1 MASRREFSRAQ
12 KVAMLKRAMDRTGII
27 RCEGCGLN
35 VTGKV
40 VEFDHI
46 IPEALILDKLMPL
59 EIEHGRVL
67 GRDCC
72 HRAPGAKT
80 ARDLA
85 VIAEA
90 KRREAR
96 HLGIRR
102 LSSRGFNRTLPQ
114 RNASRRLDKPA
125 AWRRDED

>member
-1 MASRREFSRAQ
+1 MALRREFSRAQ
-12 KVAMLKRAMDRTGII
+12 KVAMLKRAMDQTGTI

-40 VEFDHI
+40 VEFDHV
-46 IPEALILDKLMPL
+46 IPEALILDKLAPL

-80 ARDLA
+80 AHDLA

-102 LSSRGFNRTLPQ
+102 LSPRGFDRAPPQ
-114 RNASRRLDKPA
+114 RNASRPLDKPA
-125 AWRRDED
+125 AWRRDDD

>member
-1 MASRREFSRAQ
+1 MAPRREFSRAQ
-12 KVAMLKRAMDRTGII
+12 KVAMLKRAMDRTGTI

-46 IPEALILDKLMPL
+46 IPEALILDKLSPL
-59 EIEHGRVL
+59 DIEHGRVL

-96 HLGIRR
+96 HLGIKR
-102 LSSRGFNRTLPQ
+102 LSSRSFNRAPRQQT
-114 RNASRRLDKPA
+114 ASRPLDKPA